1 MSEGASPDRD
11 ARRIVPGN
19 LHGHG
24 LGAAQHRAAD
34 RRALGL
40 AVLST
45 ISTSAANDKL
55 PEAAASFYRGLAT
68 EDFPLVAKAGEALTH
83 GYTMAFVAAA
93 VMFLAGLAVM
103 FLAVNAGR
111 QQPTEGAP
119 PVHLG

>member
-1 MSEGASPDRD
+1 MPAMF
-11 ARRIVPGN
+11 VT
-19 LHGHG
+19 
-24 LGAAQHRAAD
+24 
-34 RRALGL
+34 ALGL
-40 AVLST
+40 GMGFVPMTLVAVSGVDHQDT
-45 ISTSAANDKL
+45 
-55 PEAAASFYRGLAT
+55 GLAT

-93 VMFLAGLAVM
+93 VTFLAGLAVM